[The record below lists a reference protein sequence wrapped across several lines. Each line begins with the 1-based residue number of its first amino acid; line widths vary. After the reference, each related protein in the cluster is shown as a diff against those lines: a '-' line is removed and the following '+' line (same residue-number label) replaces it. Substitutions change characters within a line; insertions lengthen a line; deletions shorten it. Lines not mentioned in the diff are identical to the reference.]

1 MRLGREGIGN
11 GTQEAQEAQ
20 EESQSNCFLCFLCSV
35 SLLFLAGCGK
45 VGDPLPPFIRIP
57 NAVKDLGATQNGHNI
72 VLTWTNP
79 PRNID
84 GSAAT
89 NLAHVQIRMNDSPVT
104 TVNIN
109 AAGRTQSYVIPL
121 VQAAG
126 GPRTFTVL
134 VDTTLGKVSRISNA
148 VSIIP
153 VEVPGEVTRLSA
165 TVDQRRITLVWDKP
179 LDHPEL
185 ADAYVVTRTDTPAE
199 SETVSDTRYED
210 SSYPTEK
217 VLTYQVTPVRRLPD
231 RTVTGVGPK
240 AVTVSTQDKTP
251 PQVPTGLDIAQSDTA
266 AFVTWNAN
274 TEADLAGYRLFRSG
288 RSDSDFKPVS
298 ERLIPTNG
306 FYDQPYRPELYYA
319 VSAVDEFGN
328 ESAMSAPFRAK

>member
-109 AAGRTQSYVIPL
+109 AAGRAQSYVIPL

-134 VDTTLGKVSRISNA
+134 VDTTQGKVSRISNA

-153 VEVPGEVTRLSA
+153 VE
-165 TVDQRRITLVWDKP
+165 
-179 LDHPEL
+179 
-185 ADAYVVTRTDTPAE
+185 
-199 SETVSDTRYED
+199 
-210 SSYPTEK
+210 
-217 VLTYQVTPVRRLPD
+217 
-231 RTVTGVGPK
+231 
-240 AVTVSTQDKTP
+240 
-251 PQVPTGLDIAQSDTA
+251 
-266 AFVTWNAN
+266 
-274 TEADLAGYRLFRSG
+274 
-288 RSDSDFKPVS
+288 
-298 ERLIPTNG
+298 
-306 FYDQPYRPELYYA
+306 
-319 VSAVDEFGN
+319 
-328 ESAMSAPFRAK
+328 